1 MVDDPDPDGTSVAPA
16 PRRFDG
22 LLALVVALGAVM
34 RFDGIGIQS
43 LWYDEVA
50 TRIVITTHLAQTF
63 DAIRVREGTPP
74 LYFAFMSAWIRIFG
88 DSDATLRS
96 FSAVV
101 GTLAIPVIYL
111 AAREFGLS
119 RRIARIAAVLV
130 AVNPFLV
137 WYSQEAR
144 AYSLL
149 VLFAALMLFTFARVQ
164 RTGTRRDALWFGTAC
179 ALALATHYF
188 AFFLIVPATAA
199 LLVTRRAEW
208 RRMVVGLLPVV
219 VLAIPLG
226 ILAIDQQS
234 RNLQDWISSFAF
246 DFRLRESLR
255 HLLVGPAE
263 PNGWLWA
270 IVATVA
276 LGGMAL
282 GLLAP
287 DRRERRVATTL
298 AIIGVVAL
306 GFPALTAIVGSDYFL
321 DRNVIAALV
330 PLVLVVAVGLGRP
343 QLRIIGVVAVVAVVA
358 ASLVT
363 TVAVTR
369 QRDLQRADWH
379 AVSTVIRRV
388 HTRQVV
394 VMNTDRIL
402 GSAVT
407 RYLPPSRELPR
418 QASVRTRDLVFIGL
432 GRVPG
437 QCSWWF
443 GRTCA
448 MIFLTDEPT
457 LPLASSFSRR
467 RVDHVGR
474 FVVARY
480 HSPVPVRVGPRTLVR
495 ASDRPGSMV
504 LSVARPRSG
513 A

>member
-1 MVDDPDPDGTSVAPA
+1 MAGDAGTDAGTTAPA
-16 PRRFDG
+16 HRRFDG
-22 LLALVVALGAVM
+22 LLAAIVALGAVV
-34 RFDGIGIQS
+34 RFDGIGTQS

-74 LYFAFMSAWIRIFG
+74 LYFAFMAGWIRIFG
-88 DSDATLRS
+88 DRDATLRS

-101 GTLAIPVIYL
+101 GILAIPLIYC

-119 RRIARIAAVLV
+119 RRVARIAAVLV

-164 RTGTRRDALWFGTAC
+164 RTGSQRDALWFGVSC

-188 AFFLIVPATAA
+188 AIFLIVPAVVA
-199 LLVTRRAEW
+199 LLVTNRAEW
-208 RRMVVGLLPVV
+208 RRITVGLLPVV
-219 VLAIPLG
+219 ILAIPLG
-226 ILAIDQQS
+226 LLAIDQQR
-234 RNLQDWISSFAF
+234 RNLQEWISSFGF
-246 DFRLRESLR
+246 GFRLTESLR

-263 PNGWLWA
+263 PRTWLWV
-270 IVATVA
+270 IVAVA
-276 LGGMAL
+276 VIGGLVLA
-282 GLLAP
+282 LLAS
-287 DRRERRVATTL
+287 DQRERRVATTL

-306 GFPALTAIVGSDYFL
+306 GFPALTAVVGSDYFL

-330 PLVLVVAVGLGRP
+330 PLVVVVAIGLGRP
-343 QLRIIGVVAVVAVVA
+343 QVRIVGTVAVVAVVA
-358 ASLVT
+358 VSLVT

-369 QRDLQRADWH
+369 DRDLQRADWL

-388 HTRQVV
+388 HSRQVV

-407 RYLPPSRELPR
+407 RYLPPSHELPR
-418 QASVRTRDLVFIGL
+418 RASVPTKDLVFIGL

-457 LPLASSFSRR
+457 LPLPSSFTRG

-474 FVVARY
+474 FIVARY
-480 HSPVPVRVGPRTLVR
+480 HSPVPVPVGPLTLVR

-504 LSVARPRSG
+504 LSVTRPRSG

>member
-1 MVDDPDPDGTSVAPA
+1 CMSGSGPVPD
-16 PRRFDG
+16 F
-22 LLALVVALGAVM
+22 
-34 RFDGIGIQS
+34 
-43 LWYDEVA
+43 
-50 TRIVITTHLAQTF
+50 VITSHLPQTF
-63 DAIRVREGTPP
+63 DAIRIREGTPP

-88 DSDATLRS
+88 DRDGTLRS

-101 GTLAIPVIYL
+101 GTLAIAVVYL

-164 RTGTRRDALWFGTAC
+164 RTGTQRDALWFGTAC

-188 AFFLIVPATAA
+188 AVFLIVPVVVA
-199 LLVTRRAEW
+199 LLMTNRTEW
-208 RRMVVGLLPVV
+208 RRMTLGLLPVV
-219 VLAIPLG
+219 ILAIPLG
-226 ILAIDQQS
+226 LLAIDQQS
-234 RNLQDWISSFAF
+234 RNLQEWISSFAF

-255 HLLVGPAE
+255 HLLVGPSE
-263 PNGWLWA
+263 PRPWLWV
-270 IVATVA
+270 IVAVA
-276 LGGMAL
+276 VIGGSVLAL
-282 GLLAP
+282 FAS
-287 DRRERRVATTL
+287 DRRERRIATTL

-306 GFPALTAIVGSDYFL
+306 GFPALTAVVGNDYFL

-330 PLVLVVAVGLGRP
+330 PLVVVVAIGLGRP
-343 QLRIIGVVAVVAVVA
+343 QLRIVGAIAVVAVVAV
-358 ASLVT
+358 SLVT

-369 QRDLQRADWH
+369 QRDLQRADWQ
-379 AVSTVIRRV
+379 AVSKVIRRV
-388 HTRQVV
+388 HSRQVV
-394 VMNTDRIL
+394 VMNTDRVL

-407 RYLPPSRELPR
+407 RYLPPSHELAR
-418 QASVRTRDLVFIGL
+418 RASVRIQDLVFIGL

-457 LPLASSFSRR
+457 APLAHSFTRG

-474 FVVARY
+474 FIVARY
-480 HSPVPVRVGPRTLVR
+480 HSPVPVRVGPLTLVR

-504 LSVARPRSG
+504 LSVARARSH